1 VRRAGYGSVL
11 PPEADPFF
19 RLERIA
25 VQGDARVAAG
35 FSVLVVTEG
44 EVRMGDL
51 ILPRGRTVVIPDAAG
66 AQPLS
71 GRGEVLVCRPPAS

>member
-1 VRRAGYGSVL
+1 MDG
-11 PPEADPFF
+11 EAQID
-19 RLERIA
+19 R
-25 VQGDARVAAG
+25 G
-35 FSVLVVTEG
+35 FSVLVVAEG

-71 GRGEVLVCRPPAS
+71 GRGEVLVCRPPHPEARHPESPAS